1 MEINVLFDA
10 GFEKHLD
17 AGWLDSIARAT
28 LVAQGIGED
37 AELGIVITGQEK
49 VRELNRD
56 YRGRDE
62 PTDVLSFNLQPK
74 GDAEGD
80 SIFAAPPDGVKH
92 LGEVIISYPQVVR
105 QAEER
110 GHPVKKEIAILIIH
124 GVLHLLGYNHIKDN
138 EADIMSAKEAEVMK
152 VIEAKLK

>member
-1 MEINVLFDA
+1 VEINVLFDA

-62 PTDVLSFNLQPK
+62 PTDVLSFNLQPE

-92 LGEVIISYPQVVR
+92 LGEVIISYPQAVK
-105 QAEER
+105 QAEE
-110 GHPVKKEIAILIIH
+110 HQHSIKKELAILVIH
-124 GVLHLLGYNHIKDN
+124 GVLHLLGYEHDKP
-138 EADIMSAKEAEVMK
+138 ELERQMRARE
-152 VIEAKLK
+152 IEFLNRIEGGLN